1 MKKLKYFKIY
11 KPFGMLS
18 QFTDPSGRPTLK
30 QLYGFS
36 EDIYPVG
43 RLDFDSE
50 GLLLLTNDKSINS
63 LLLSPVNKTEKEYL
77 VQVEGIPDPDD
88 LLPLYKGVLIEGRKT
103 LPAEAKII
111 SAPQLPVRVPPVRI
125 RKTVPDSWLKIIISE
140 GRNRQVRK
148 MCAKTGFPVLRLV
161 RIRIKNIVLGSM
173 LPGEVKELS
182 DKEVKGLLKR

>member
-1 MKKLKYFKIY
+1 
-11 KPFGMLS
+11 MLS